1 MKTETCCD
9 SQGERL
15 LGASLSVLI
24 YNYKESE
31 AVVKLQS
38 ELIDL
43 IARESICTELEREKI
58 PSRDVVI

>member
-1 MKTETCCD
+1 M
-9 SQGERL
+9 